1 MHCALCASINNNM
14 HINNYIIH
22 YTLYD
27 GGRGWTRDGRGIKRT
42 EAGREKVT
50 TLDVMHHDTPMVN
63 TQLPA
68 TKVYFCPC
76 YGQKGASTRGF
87 VLQLPL
93 KHRIVSIGG

>member
-1 MHCALCASINNNM
+1 MM
-14 HINNYIIH
+14 GEG
-22 YTLYD
+22 
-27 GGRGWTRDGRGIKRT
+27 GGRGTAEGSSEPKLEGK
-42 EAGREKVT
+42 G
-50 TLDVMHHDTPMVN
+50 DVMRYDIPIAN

-87 VLQLPL
+87 VFQLPL